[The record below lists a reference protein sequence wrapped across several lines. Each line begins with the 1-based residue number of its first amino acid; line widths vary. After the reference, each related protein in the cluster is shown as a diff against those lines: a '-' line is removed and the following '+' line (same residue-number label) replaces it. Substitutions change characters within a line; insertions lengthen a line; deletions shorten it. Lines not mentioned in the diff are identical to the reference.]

1 MERMREMKRAEY
13 AFRSAHARAVAE
25 VGPQRLTESP
35 QDHGAR
41 IIARMQENAR
51 ERFTGMVRTLAL
63 SGQIEGSR

>member
-1 MERMREMKRAEY
+1 MKRAEY
-13 AFRSAHARAVAE
+13 QFRSAHARAVSE

-41 IIARMQENAR
+41 IIERMKENAAAR
-51 ERFTGMVRTLAL
+51 LRGLVRTLAL